1 MLFFSAHFLNSINI
15 GCKELKNL
23 LNMLEDRNLLAHQ
36 YDNEIAQELSQKIVD
51 TYNPVFKTIVAK
63 IEIQI
68 KEI

>member
-1 MLFFSAHFLNSINI
+1 
-15 GCKELKNL
+15 
-23 LNMLEDRNLLAHQ
+23 MLEDRNLLAHQ